1 MAFVTVRELKRL
13 VHVHYLLNILLALSF
28 LILKKTPQLC
38 SKAFR
43 EGCEFTSRQNEILF
57 FCAVIIVFRT
67 RKHGAVQL
75 LPYLKTACLLAKLTN
90 FILFFMTEPVIGVI
104 YSIVCVLHFLL
115 LPEPC
120 FQGKG
125 QITFFRARD
134 LDAELKSTKKT
145 WLIELYTSWNPKCV
159 EFAPVFTELS
169 ATYALDNL
177 CFGKVDLSR
186 NPETAEK
193 FHINTTP
200 ISKQLPTI
208 ILFEKGKESMRR
220 PVVQNN
226 GKLANFSFTFESMV
240 NEFDLNNLY
249 ATAKASTPKVQIKEK
264 SKDD

>member
-1 MAFVTVRELKRL
+1 M
-13 VHVHYLLNILLALSF
+13 
-28 LILKKTPQLC
+28 
-38 SKAFR
+38 
-43 EGCEFTSRQNEILF
+43 
-57 FCAVIIVFRT
+57 
-67 RKHGAVQL
+67 
-75 LPYLKTACLLAKLTN
+75 
-90 FILFFMTEPVIGVI
+90 
-104 YSIVCVLHFLL
+104 

-159 EFAPVFTELS
+159 EFANVFTELS

-193 FHINTTP
+193 YRINTSP

-208 ILFEKGKESMRR
+208 ILFENGKETMRR
-220 PVVQNN
+220 PIVQDN
-226 GKLANFSFTFESMV
+226 GKLANFAFTFVSIIVIFFNYHVNFLQKIIDSYFSSFKKETMV

-249 ATAKASTPKVQIKEK
+249 ANAKASSSPKVQIKEK